1 MIIVKIGG
9 GAGINLTGI
18 VDDLATL
25 KKKFII
31 VHGANALRDK
41 LAQDLGQPKKVVT
54 SVSGYSS
61 VYSDEA
67 LIDQMMMAYA
77 GARNKRI
84 VELCHQ
90 HGINAIGLSGLDGRM
105 IRGIRNK
112 GIRVYEDGKLRI
124 LRDYSG
130 KPESINASLLDLLL
144 SHGYTPV
151 LTVPII
157 DEQNRA
163 INTENDDVVR
173 VLQKALRAD
182 TVINLIEAPGF
193 LEDKDNEASVIK
205 KIAAA
210 ELERREGQVEGR
222 MKRKILAVRKLFE
235 EGASKVIIADG
246 RSEHPIA
253 DALSGK
259 GTVIE

>member
-1 MIIVKIGG
+1 MIIIKIGG
-9 GAGINLTGI
+9 GAGINLHGI
-18 VDDLATL
+18 IQDIAKLRE
-25 KKKFII
+25 KFII

-41 LAQDLGQPKKVVT
+41 LAEDLGQPKQVVT

-61 VYSDEA
+61 VYSDEN

-90 HGINAIGLSGLDGRM
+90 LGVNAIGLSGLDGKV
-105 IRGIRNK
+105 IQGIRNK
-112 GIRVYEDGKLRI
+112 GIRVYQDGKLKI

-130 KPESINASLLDLLL
+130 KPEAVNRALLYLLLD
-144 SHGYTPV
+144 HGYVPV

-157 DEQNRA
+157 DEQNNA

-173 VLQKALRAD
+173 VLQSAMSAD

-193 LEDKDNEASVIK
+193 LENKDDEGSLIK
-205 KIAAA
+205 RIPVA
-210 ELERREGQVEGR
+210 ELEAREQQSEGR

-235 EGASKVIIADG
+235 HGASRVVIADG
-246 RSEHPIA
+246 RGEHPVA